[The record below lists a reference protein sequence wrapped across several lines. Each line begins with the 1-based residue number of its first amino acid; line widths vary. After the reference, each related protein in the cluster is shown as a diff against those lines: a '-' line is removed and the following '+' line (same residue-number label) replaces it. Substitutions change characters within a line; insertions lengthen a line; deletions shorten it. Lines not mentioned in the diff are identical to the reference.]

1 MSTVGFENRPS
12 LVQAEGAVLFEPK
25 RIVSG
30 DTVSWSRALPDY
42 PAPVWTL
49 TYYLAPAAG
58 GTALE
63 ITATGLGS
71 SHSAVLTAE
80 QTKALSAGRYLLT
93 ARVSDGTVIKTLST
107 TPLRVAD
114 DPTAGADRRTHAEKC
129 LAAVEAVLVGKS
141 DDPLVEFEIE
151 GTKAKHLSHL
161 ELKAYRDQFRLE
173 VHLERGGSLVS
184 MFPAFGGVR

>member
-1 MSTVGFENRPS
+1 M
-12 LVQAEGAVLFEPK
+12 FEPK

-49 TYYLAPAAG
+49 TYYLTPDAG
-58 GTALE
+58 GTPME
-63 ITATGLGS
+63 ITAVGVGTT
-71 SHSAVLTAE
+71 HSAALTAD
-80 QTKALSAGRYLLT
+80 QTKALLAGRYLLT
-93 ARVSDGTVIKTLST
+93 ARVSDGTTIATLGSS
-107 TPLRVAD
+107 PVRVVD
-114 DPTAGADRRTHAEKC
+114 NPTVGADRRTHAEKC
-129 LAAVEAVLVGKS
+129 LAAVEAALLGKS
-141 DDPLVEFEIE
+141 EDPMIEFEID
-151 GTKAKHLSHL
+151 GTKAKHLGHL